1 MMNDKVSKDK
11 YIDRRV
17 DWENFNYDKI
27 NNIKKLA

>member
-17 DWENFNYDKI
+17 DWQNLNYVKI
-27 NNIKKLA
+27 NNIKKRA

>member
-17 DWENFNYDKI
+17 DWENFNYVKI
-27 NNIKKLA
+27 NNIKKRA